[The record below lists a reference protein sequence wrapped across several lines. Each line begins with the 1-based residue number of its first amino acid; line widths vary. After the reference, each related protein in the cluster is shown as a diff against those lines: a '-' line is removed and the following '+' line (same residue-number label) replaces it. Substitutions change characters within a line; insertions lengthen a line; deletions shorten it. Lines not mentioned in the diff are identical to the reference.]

1 MSLWLLDPSDRR
13 CIVFNPDVPIY
24 YHRGA
29 ALTAKCKKCGMEFED
44 KDRLERHKKV
54 HGRKSK
60 VSEAGG
66 MDFNQVGV

>member
-1 MSLWLLDPSDRR
+1 V
-13 CIVFNPDVPIY
+13 IFFNPTYQNIITVT
-24 YHRGA
+24 

-60 VSEAGG
+60 VSEADA